1 MTDTITEP
9 VAPLVETGPDPTTST
24 AGENAT
30 ATKVDHTA
38 GGFPVVPLALSGANA
53 TAGLLAAAALAGGP
67 VAAAVAM
74 TGAVALGAAA
84 RKRIKPGKAKAAA
97 KQTAPAARSSG
108 AGRVPSQPRSSARSG
123 IPASR
128 KGAGKASHRAGST
141 PAGGKHGSRP
151 GKGGMPSVRQRA
163 GQAAGRLAG
172 GRAGQVRE
180 LRAAARAQ
188 SPSRAA
194 ARTAGVQARRQV
206 ADNRR
211 AAKAAER
218 ATGTRA
224 AARGPAARTL
234 SKGMSKAAAV
244 RDKVVG
250 AARQVRDR
258 AAGRAVAS
266 GREGI
271 RQTAH
276 RKRVTQLAAPAR
288 KAARKALRRSAA
300 RFHGRRAV
308 AGLLAGAAGVL
319 GLVSTPLGRK
329 LRMPSLMHPGRRLYR
344 ALVERARTAREA
356 RDAEIRTQL
365 EQDEEAAEQQ
375 AVAEQSDDEQQ
386 IGDRVE
392 RPANHVPAPPTSE
405 GAPQVSTASG
415 FRFEEHAAEME
426 AAAQSYEPDNA
437 MEILAMIEGLPHAL
451 GSVANVMKILSERA
465 DEEFPLHK
473 AVAETFRDCF
483 GAVMASVSL
492 AEEMGPVFRQVHEAD
507 IARHE
512 DPRNGLD
519 AEKGW
524 NV

>member
-1 MTDTITEP
+1 M
-9 VAPLVETGPDPTTST
+9 
-24 AGENAT
+24 
-30 ATKVDHTA
+30 
-38 GGFPVVPLALSGANA
+38 
-53 TAGLLAAAALAGGP
+53 
-67 VAAAVAM
+67 
-74 TGAVALGAAA
+74 
-84 RKRIKPGKAKAAA
+84 
-97 KQTAPAARSSG
+97 
-108 AGRVPSQPRSSARSG
+108 
-123 IPASR
+123 
-128 KGAGKASHRAGST
+128 
-141 PAGGKHGSRP
+141 
-151 GKGGMPSVRQRA
+151 
-163 GQAAGRLAG
+163 
-172 GRAGQVRE
+172 
-180 LRAAARAQ
+180 
-188 SPSRAA
+188 
-194 ARTAGVQARRQV
+194 QARRQV

-218 ATGTRA
+218 ATSTKT
-224 AARGPAARTL
+224 ARGPAARTL

-244 RDKVVG
+244 RDKAVG

-271 RQTAH
+271 RQAAL
-276 RKRVTQLAAPAR
+276 RKRVAQLSAPAR
-288 KAARKALRRSAA
+288 KTARKALRRSAA
-300 RFHGRRAV
+300 RFHGRRAL
-308 AGLLAGAAGVL
+308 AGLLGAAAGVL
-319 GLVSTPLGRK
+319 GMVSTPLGRR

-344 ALVERARTAREA
+344 ALVGRASSAREA
-356 RDAEIRTQL
+356 RDAEISARL
-365 EQDEEAAEQQ
+365 EQDEQAAEQQ
-375 AVAEQSDDEQQ
+375 AVAEQSEDEQQ

-392 RPANHVPAPPTSE
+392 RPASHIPAPPASE

>member
-1 MTDTITEP
+1 M
-9 VAPLVETGPDPTTST
+9 
-24 AGENAT
+24 
-30 ATKVDHTA
+30 
-38 GGFPVVPLALSGANA
+38 
-53 TAGLLAAAALAGGP
+53 
-67 VAAAVAM
+67 
-74 TGAVALGAAA
+74 
-84 RKRIKPGKAKAAA
+84 
-97 KQTAPAARSSG
+97 
-108 AGRVPSQPRSSARSG
+108 
-123 IPASR
+123 
-128 KGAGKASHRAGST
+128 
-141 PAGGKHGSRP
+141 
-151 GKGGMPSVRQRA
+151 
-163 GQAAGRLAG
+163 
-172 GRAGQVRE
+172 
-180 LRAAARAQ
+180 RAASRAQ

-194 ARTAGVQARRQV
+194 TRTAGVQARRQV

-218 ATGTRA
+218 NTGTRA

-234 SKGMSKAAAV
+234 AKGMSKAAAV
-244 RDKVVG
+244 RDKAVG

-258 AAGRAVAS
+258 SVGRTVAS

-271 RQTAH
+271 RQAAL
-276 RKRVTQLAAPAR
+276 RKRVAQLSAPAR

-300 RFHGRRAV
+300 RFHGRRAL

-319 GLVSTPLGRK
+319 GMVTTPLGRK

-344 ALVERARTAREA
+344 ALTERARTAREA
-356 RDAEIRTQL
+356 RDEQIRTQL
-365 EQDEEAAEQQ
+365 EQDEQTAEQT
-375 AVAEQSDDEQQ
+375 ALSEQSEDEQQ
-386 IGDRVE
+386 IGDRAE
-392 RPANHVPAPPTSE
+392 RPASHIPAPPTHE

-415 FRFEEHAAEME
+415 FRFEEYAAEME

-437 MEILAMIEGLPHAL
+437 MEILAMIEGLPMAL

>member
-9 VAPLVETGPDPTTST
+9 VAPPVETGSDPAVATDATS
-24 AGENAT
+24 AVASIE
-30 ATKVDHTA
+30 HTS

-53 TAGLLAAAALAGGP
+53 TAGLLAATAIAGGP
-67 VAAAVAM
+67 LAAAVAM
-74 TGAVALGAAA
+74 TGAVALGTAAA
-84 RKRIKPGKAKAAA
+84 RKHSKPDKTKTTSKSA
-97 KQTAPAARSSG
+97 APAARSAG
-108 AGRVPSQPRSSARSG
+108 TGRVPTQRPSARPG
-123 IPASR
+123 ATTPR
-128 KGAGKASHRAGST
+128 NGAGKVSHRAGSP
-141 PAGGKHGSRP
+141 PANGKSGSRP
-151 GKGGMPSVRQRA
+151 GKGGMPSARQRA

-218 ATGTRA
+218 ATSTKT
-224 AARGPAARTL
+224 ARGPAARTL

-244 RDKVVG
+244 RDKTVG
-250 AARQVRDR
+250 AARRVRDR

-276 RKRVTQLAAPAR
+276 RKRVAQLAAPAR

-356 RDAEIRTQL
+356 RDAEIRARL

-375 AVAEQSDDEQQ
+375 AVAEQSEDEQQ

-392 RPANHVPAPPTSE
+392 RPASHVPAPPTSE
-405 GAPQVSTASG
+405 GATQMSTASG
-415 FRFEEHAAEME
+415 FRFEEYAAEME

-512 DPRNGLD
+512 DPRNGHE

>member
-9 VAPLVETGPDPTTST
+9 VAPPVETGPDP
-24 AGENAT
+24 AVAT
-30 ATKVDHTA
+30 DAASAVASIDHTA

-53 TAGLLAAAALAGGP
+53 TAGLLAATTIAGGP
-67 VAAAVAM
+67 LAAAVAM
-74 TGAVALGAAA
+74 TGAVALGTAAA
-84 RKRIKPGKAKAAA
+84 RKRSKPDKTKTTSKSA
-97 KQTAPAARSSG
+97 APAARSAG
-108 AGRVPSQPRSSARSG
+108 TGRVPTQRPSARPG
-123 IPASR
+123 TTTPR
-128 KGAGKASHRAGST
+128 NGAGKVSHRAGST
-141 PAGGKHGSRP
+141 PAGGKSGSRP
-151 GKGGMPSVRQRA
+151 GKGGLPSARQRA

-188 SPSRAA
+188 SPSRAT

-244 RDKVVG
+244 RDKAVG

-276 RKRVTQLAAPAR
+276 RKRVAQLAAPAR
-288 KAARKALRRSAA
+288 KAARKALHRSAG

-356 RDAEIRTQL
+356 RDAEIRAQL
-365 EQDEEAAEQQ
+365 EQDEEAAEEQ
-375 AVAEQSDDEQQ
+375 AVAEQSEDEQQ

-392 RPANHVPAPPTSE
+392 RPASHIPAPPTHE

-415 FRFEEHAAEME
+415 FRFEEYAAEME

>member
-1 MTDTITEP
+1 M
-9 VAPLVETGPDPTTST
+9 
-24 AGENAT
+24 
-30 ATKVDHTA
+30 
-38 GGFPVVPLALSGANA
+38 
-53 TAGLLAAAALAGGP
+53 
-67 VAAAVAM
+67 
-74 TGAVALGAAA
+74 
-84 RKRIKPGKAKAAA
+84 
-97 KQTAPAARSSG
+97 
-108 AGRVPSQPRSSARSG
+108 
-123 IPASR
+123 
-128 KGAGKASHRAGST
+128 
-141 PAGGKHGSRP
+141 
-151 GKGGMPSVRQRA
+151 
-163 GQAAGRLAG
+163 
-172 GRAGQVRE
+172 RE

-188 SPSRAA
+188 PPSRAA

-234 SKGMSKAAAV
+234 SKGMSKAATV
-244 RDKVVG
+244 RDRAVG

-271 RQTAH
+271 RQAAH
-276 RKRVTQLAAPAR
+276 RKRVAQLAAPAR

-308 AGLLAGAAGVL
+308 AGLLAGALGVL

-356 RDAEIRTQL
+356 RDAEIRARL

-392 RPANHVPAPPTSE
+392 RPASHIPAPPTHE

-415 FRFEEHAAEME
+415 FRFEEYAAEME

-437 MEILAMIEGLPHAL
+437 MEILAMIEGLPMAL